1 MIRCIITDNFYVVKL
16 KGHKKQNGSKDIT
29 TERRIVLHLPLVCR
43 TIFWETPSVQ
53 FCISASYEH
62 DHSTFTHIL
71 TLIKHQKSPRIRE
84 HNRIFANIYVKKTQ
98 KADMSQIAFTSRW
111 VLTDEWI
118 WLNDFFCFFV
128 QGHARHAGEFS
139 IHVWMNGDLCSRIL
153 VPQFIISFQSKYFK
167 IIINYF
173 FIKNS
178 YKKIPTL
185 LLFV

>member
-1 MIRCIITDNFYVVKL
+1 MIRCIITDNFYVAIL
-16 KGHKKQNGSKDIT
+16 KRSQKQNGSKDIT

-53 FCISASYEH
+53 FCTSASYEH

-84 HNRIFANIYVKKTQ
+84 HNRIFANIYVKKHKKRTCFTNRLHFTLGV
-98 KADMSQIAFTSRW
+98 DWWMNLTEWFFLLLRSGSRTSR
-111 VLTDEWI
+111 
-118 WLNDFFCFFV
+118 
-128 QGHARHAGEFS
+128 RRFS

-153 VPQFIISFQSKYFK
+153 VPQYIICFQSKYFK

-173 FIKNS
+173 
-178 YKKIPTL
+178 L
-185 LLFV
+185 